1 MFWTISTFEK
11 QSTISKKKKKKLRKV
26 LLPLPFKISLVHKNF
41 PLEIFIYLSLLPRY
55 SNSLL
60 TAIRSKKKKNS
71 PFSIKIYTAESVGS
85 WKFLEVEKIINT
97 YWMNYYWSILNHLP
111 NTDSSFFKYFCLS
124 HSALNTF
131 QKNWT

>member
-1 MFWTISTFEK
+1 MFWTISTFGK
-11 QSTISKKKKKKLRKV
+11 QSTISKKKKKLRKV
-26 LLPLPFKISLVHKNF
+26 LLPLPFKISLVHKKLSSWN
-41 PLEIFIYLSLLPRY
+41 IHLSLITSKVFEL
-55 SNSLL
+55 SFDCHSF
-60 TAIRSKKKKNS
+60 KKKKNS
-71 PFSIKIYTAESVGS
+71 PFSIKIYIAESVGS

-111 NTDSSFFKYFCLS
+111 NTDPSFFKYFCLS